1 MLDMDSIRE
10 HKKLID
16 KVNELSQEKRDIIAQ
31 GKAKREQAL
40 EILKKYGY
48 EDLKDVSKLQEKLDE
63 LEIEIKEE
71 RKSIEAEIVEISV
84 LKEKVDSITLT

>member
-1 MLDMDSIRE
+1 M
-10 HKKLID
+10 ID

>member
-1 MLDMDSIRE
+1 MGARKNTIFPETAD
-10 HKKLID
+10 
-16 KVNELSQEKRDIIAQ
+16 
-31 GKAKREQAL
+31 
-40 EILKKYGY
+40 

>member
-84 LKEKVDSITLT
+84 LKEKVDSITLG